1 MEYIIE
7 FYERLFI
14 LNYLNVPERVR
25 KLDRIHDPAR
35 SSHRDPLAPP
45 STPLFSLKDAA
56 FTGRKRGGSRV
67 FEQTLSL
74 VVHESL
80 HKNSRALQ
88 QQHLIEI

>member
-56 FTGRKRGGSRV
+56 FTARWISRV
-67 FEQTLSL
+67 
-74 VVHESL
+74 
-80 HKNSRALQ
+80 RANPFTCSTRITPQKLTCFATTTSDRN
-88 QQHLIEI
+88 LK

>member
-45 STPLFSLKDAA
+45 STPLFLSK
-56 FTGRKRGGSRV
+56 
-67 FEQTLSL
+67 TLPSPG
-74 VVHESL
+74 ESAVDL
-80 HKNSRALQ
+80 ACSSKPF
-88 QQHLIEI
+88 HL